1 MNKYQCDKCLKVFT
15 IKGNY
20 KQHLNRITPCVKLI
34 NNDCIWCNKKYVNKY
49 TRLRHELKTCPVKIR
64 SDNEADEKQKRE
76 QLRIQSLEDKI
87 TQLENMIKSGI
98 TPQTTTTTTTNT
110 NTNNSNNTNS
120 NNIIINNY
128 GNEDMTHITE
138 KKLIGIFNQ
147 CFMSVP
153 KLIELKHF
161 NKEKPEN
168 SNVYI
173 SDIKSKYALIH
184 VGDGEWNITDRE
196 KLLDEMYNNNCNYLA
211 DEFEERHDNLDDITC
226 RKIKK
231 FLDSKDEDETTCA
244 IKDKIKEL
252 LFNKKDYVKQIRSKI
267 DTVSFG

>member
-1 MNKYQCDKCLKVFT
+1 MNKYQCDKCLKLFT
-15 IKGNY
+15 VKGNY
-20 KQHLNRITPCVKLI
+20 KQHLNRITPCVKII

-49 TRLRHELKTCPVKIR
+49 TKLRHEIKTCPVKIR
-64 SDNEADEKQKRE
+64 RDNEENEKQERE

-98 TPQTTTTTTTNT
+98 TPQTTTTTNTNT
-110 NTNNSNNTNS
+110 NTNNSHNPNS

-128 GNEDMTHITE
+128 GSEDMSHITE

-211 DEFEERHDNLDDITC
+211 DEFEERHDNLDDITS
-226 RKIKK
+226 RKIKR
-231 FLDSKDEDETTCA
+231 FLDEKDDDETTCM

-252 LFNKKDYVKQIRSKI
+252 LFNNKDHVKKIRTKI
-267 DTVSFG
+267 DTVPS

>member
-1 MNKYQCDKCLKVFT
+1 
-15 IKGNY
+15 
-20 KQHLNRITPCVKLI
+20 
-34 NNDCIWCNKKYVNKY
+34 
-49 TRLRHELKTCPVKIR
+49 
-64 SDNEADEKQKRE
+64 
-76 QLRIQSLEDKI
+76 
-87 TQLENMIKSGI
+87 MIKSGI
-98 TPQTTTTTTTNT
+98 TPQTTTTTT
-110 NTNNSNNTNS
+110 TNNSNNTNS

-128 GNEDMTHITE
+128 GNEDMSHITE

-211 DEFEERHDNLDDITC
+211 DEFEERHDNLDDITS
-226 RKIKK
+226 RKIKR
-231 FLDSKDEDETTCA
+231 FLDEKDDDETTCM

-252 LFNKKDYVKQIRSKI
+252 LFNNKDHVKKIRTKI
-267 DTVSFG
+267 DTVSSG

>member
-1 MNKYQCDKCLKVFT
+1 MDKYTCQSCFKVFASNKTLNKHINKIKPCIKDNGLNCAWCNSSFTNKY
-15 IKGNY
+15 
-20 KQHLNRITPCVKLI
+20 NRI
-34 NNDCIWCNKKYVNKY
+34 
-49 TRLRHELKTCPVKIR
+49 RHETKTCPIKIR
-64 SDNEADEKQKRE
+64 RDNEADEKQKRE

-98 TPQTTTTTTTNT
+98 TPQTTTNTNNCNNN
-110 NTNNSNNTNS
+110 NTNNSNNR

-128 GNEDMTHITE
+128 GSEDMSHITE
-138 KKLIGIFNQ
+138 KILIGIFNQ

-211 DEFEERHDNLDDITC
+211 DEFEERHDNLDDITS
-226 RKIKK
+226 RKIKR
-231 FLDSKDEDETTCA
+231 FLDEKDDDETTCM

-252 LFNKKDYVKQIRSKI
+252 LFNNKDHVKKIRTKI
-267 DTVSFG
+267 DTVSS

>member
-1 MNKYQCDKCLKVFT
+1 MDKYTCQSCFKVFASNKTLNKHINKIKPCIKDNGLNCAWCNSSFTNKY
-15 IKGNY
+15 
-20 KQHLNRITPCVKLI
+20 NRI
-34 NNDCIWCNKKYVNKY
+34 
-49 TRLRHELKTCPVKIR
+49 RHETKTCPTKIR
-64 SDNEADEKQKRE
+64 RDNEADEKQKRE

-87 TQLENMIKSGI
+87 TQLENMIKAGGQG
-98 TPQTTTTTTTNT
+98 TTQTNSN
-110 NTNNSNNTNS
+110 NTNNSNNTF
-120 NNIIINNY
+120 IVNNY

-138 KKLIGIFNQ
+138 KKIISIFKE
-147 CFMSVP
+147 CFMSIP
-153 KLIELKHF
+153 KLIEMKHF

-173 SDIKSKYALIH
+173 GDIKSKYALVH
-184 VGDGEWNITDRE
+184 LDGQWNITDRE
-196 KLLDEMYNNNCNYLA
+196 KLLDDMYNNNCNYLA
-211 DEFEERHDNLDDITC
+211 DEFEDRHDNLDDITC